1 MKRLHGMLAVAL
13 FGFGVGGS
21 AVVRA
26 EQVSGHEALNQA
38 AQIQARLQKDP
49 DLKNNR
55 VDVTVDNGIAT
66 LKGNVDTDA
75 EKARAAQLAMIKGV
89 VGVQN
94 QLDVG
99 STGVKQTFSDSALTA
114 KIKAKLAED
123 HMSSF
128 TDVSV
133 TTNNGVVT
141 LTGSVPSEQAR
152 VQALQAARGAD
163 GVMRVEN
170 DLTVAPKH

>member
-1 MKRLHGMLAVAL
+1 MTRVRGMLAIAA
-13 FGFGVGGS
+13 FGLAAAGAAG
-21 AVVRA
+21 VRA
-26 EQVSGHEALNQA
+26 EQLSGKGELNQA
-38 AQIQARLQKDP
+38 SQIQARLQKDA

-55 VDVTVDNGIAT
+55 IDVTVDNGIAT
-66 LKGNVDTDA
+66 LKGTVDTDA
-75 EKARAAQLAMIKGV
+75 EKQHAAQLAMVKGV

-99 STGVKQTFSDSALTA
+99 SAGIKQTFSDSAITA
-114 KIKAKLAED
+114 KIKGKLAE
-123 HMSSF
+123 SQASTF

-141 LTGSVPSEQAR
+141 LTGSVPNEQAR
-152 VQALQAARGAD
+152 QKVLDAARSAD

-170 DLTVAPKH
+170 DITVAPKH

>member
-1 MKRLHGMLAVAL
+1 MTRMRGMLAVAL
-13 FGFGVGGS
+13 FGVTLGGAVG
-21 AVVRA
+21 ARA

-38 AQIQARLQKDP
+38 SQIQARLQKDA

-55 VDVTVDNGIAT
+55 LEVTVDNGIAT
-66 LKGNVDTDA
+66 LKGTVDTDA

-99 STGVKQTFSDSALTA
+99 SAGVKQTFSDSAITA
-114 KIKAKLAED
+114 KIKAKLAENQL
-123 HMSSF
+123 STF

-141 LTGSVPSEQAR
+141 LTGSVPSEKGRQQ
-152 VQALQAARGAD
+152 VLEAARSAD

>member
-1 MKRLHGMLAVAL
+1 MVAIAL
-13 FGFGVGGS
+13 FGLLAAGT
-21 AVVRA
+21 VRA
-26 EQVSGHEALNQA
+26 EQVSGREALNQA
-38 AQIQARLQKDP
+38 AEIQARLQKDP

-55 VDVTVDNGIAT
+55 IDVTVDNGIAT
-66 LKGNVDTDA
+66 LKGTVDTEA
-75 EKARAAQLAMIKGV
+75 EKANASRLAMVKGV

-99 STGVKQTFSDSALTA
+99 SVGMKQTFSDSGITA
-114 KIKAKLAED
+114 KIKTKMAE
-123 HMSSF
+123 HRMSSF

-152 VQALQAARGAD
+152 AEALQAARSAD
-163 GVMRVEN
+163 GVTRVEN
-170 DLTVAPKH
+170 DLTIAPKK

>member
-1 MKRLHGMLAVAL
+1 MTRVRGMVAVAMFGMLTAGA
-13 FGFGVGGS
+13 
-21 AVVRA
+21 VRA
-26 EQVSGHEALNQA
+26 EQVSGHEALNQSA
-38 AQIQARLQKDP
+38 EIQARLQKDP

-55 VDVTVDNGIAT
+55 IDVTVDNGIAT
-66 LKGNVDTDA
+66 LKGTVDTNA
-75 EKARAAQLAMIKGV
+75 EKVTASRLAMVKGV

-99 STGVKQTFSDSALTA
+99 SVGAKQTFSDSAITA
-114 KIKAKLAED
+114 KIKAKMGEHRMA
-123 HMSSF
+123 SF

-152 VQALQAARGAD
+152 AEALQAARSAD
-163 GVMRVEN
+163 GVTRVEN
-170 DLTVAPKH
+170 DLTIAPKK

>member
-1 MKRLHGMLAVAL
+1 MLAVAL
-13 FGFGVGGS
+13 FGMLTAGT
-21 AVVRA
+21 VRA

-38 AQIQARLQKDP
+38 AEIQARLQKDP

-55 VDVTVDNGIAT
+55 IDVTVDNGIAT

-75 EKARAAQLAMIKGV
+75 EKANASKLAMVKGV

-99 STGVKQTFSDSALTA
+99 SVGVKQTFSDSAITG
-114 KIKAKLAED
+114 KIKAKMAE
-123 HMSSF
+123 HRMSSF

-152 VQALQAARGAD
+152 AEALQAARSAD
-163 GVMRVEN
+163 GVTRVEN
-170 DLTVAPKH
+170 DLTIAPKK